1 MTFDYE
7 KIFSRSR
14 LKMNDLKEIMTLS
27 DTDLL
32 MINTERLHSVVG
44 NPRVGFIFSS
54 LSLDDDIQRL
64 TCELK
69 TTSALEV
76 LDEEYVLELLS
87 LGMVIAWLRPQVDSF
102 EHTSNWIGGKEEKI
116 LQNNFKPVI
125 SRLDSLENQLNKML
139 RDHGSMYNSYL
150 SES

>member
-14 LKMNDLKEIMTLS
+14 LKMNDLKEIMALS

-69 TTSALEV
+69 MTSALEV

-102 EHTSNWIGGKEEKI
+102 EHTSNWIGGKEEKV

>member
-69 TTSALEV
+69 MKSALEV

-102 EHTSNWIGGKEEKI
+102 EHTSNWIGGKEEKM